1 MQESKSRSSDA
12 RSVKDNEEEDTAEQR
27 REDGDGCRDGTMEGG
42 GAGSDVGDGGA
53 RAKQLSSDKIGP
65 IGEEQVP

>member
-27 REDGDGCRDGTMEGG
+27 REDGDGCRDGRMEGG
-42 GAGSDVGDGGA
+42 S
-53 RAKQLSSDKIGP
+53 RK
-65 IGEEQVP
+65 

>member
-42 GAGSDVGDGGA
+42 AYLIFVTDATDGVRINFFG
-53 RAKQLSSDKIGP
+53 RCKFLQI
-65 IGEEQVP
+65 

>member
-12 RSVKDNEEEDTAEQR
+12 KSVKDNEEEDTAEQR
-27 REDGDGCRDGTMEGG
+27 REDGDGCRDGRMEGG
-42 GAGSDVGDGGA
+42 GAGSDAGDGGA
-53 RAKQLSSDKIGP
+53 RTRQLSSDKFGP

>member
-12 RSVKDNEEEDTAEQR
+12 RSVTDNEEEDTAEQR
-27 REDGDGCRDGTMEGG
+27 REDGDGCRDGRMEGG

-53 RAKQLSSDKIGP
+53 RTRQLSSDEFGP
-65 IGEEQVP
+65 IGK

>member
-42 GAGSDVGDGGA
+42 GIPHICHGRHGRRPCKFFWLV
-53 RAKQLSSDKIGP
+53 
-65 IGEEQVP
+65 

>member
-27 REDGDGCRDGTMEGG
+27 REDGDGCRDYQSELNI
-42 GAGSDVGDGGA
+42 SNNF
-53 RAKQLSSDKIGP
+53 
-65 IGEEQVP
+65 